1 MSDIKVL
8 FLDTETTG
16 LDENKHGLI
25 QIAGILDDSSGHT
38 IDIFNVHIKP
48 FKGDLLNKDALIKNN
63 INKED
68 FYNSEFLPPRIA
80 LKSIVSFL
88 GQYVNRYDSSDKLIL
103 AGKNIQFDIR
113 FLRKFFDKCDD
124 NYYGSWFHYPY
135 IELESEIAKYLLLK
149 NILLPNYKI
158 ETICEY
164 FDIDIEAHDALEDI
178 KATRKI
184 YYKIMNEWI
193 NALK

>member
-1 MSDIKVL
+1 MEKISIL
-8 FLDTETTG
+8 WLDTETTG
-16 LDENKHGLI
+16 LDENKHALI
-25 QIAGILDDSSGHT
+25 QIAGILDECGYV
-38 IDIFNVHIKP
+38 IDTFNVHIRP
-48 FKGDLLNKDALIKNN
+48 FKGDLLNKDALIKNG

-68 FYNSEFLPPRIA
+68 FYENKFLPPKLAFEKI
-80 LKSIVSFL
+80 ISFL
-88 GQYVNRYDSSDKLIL
+88 EKYINRYDSSDKLIL

-158 ETICEY
+158 ETICEH
-164 FDIDIEAHDALEDI
+164 FNIDIKAHDALEDVR
-178 KATRKI
+178 ATRKI